1 MKDGKILIV
10 DDEPAIRKLFE
21 LVFTRQGYVVGVAE
35 SAEEALQLLENDS
48 YPVMFFDLNLP
59 GMNGIDL
66 CQHVKKD
73 NPRTIVYAITGYTSM
88 FELTD
93 CREAGFDDYF
103 TKPANVS
110 DLLKAADEGFAKNE
124 RWAYQSLD

>member
-21 LVFTRQGYVVGVAE
+21 LVFTKQGYAVGAAE
-35 SAEEALQLLENDS
+35 SAEEALQLMENDS
-48 YPVMFFDLNLP
+48 FPVMFFDLNLP

-66 CQHVKKD
+66 CRHVKKD
-73 NPRTIVYAITGYTSM
+73 NPRAIVYAITGYTSM

-93 CREAGFDDYF
+93 CREVGFDDYF

-110 DLLKAADEGFAKNE
+110 DLIKAAADGFAKNE
-124 RWAYQSLD
+124 RWACQSLD